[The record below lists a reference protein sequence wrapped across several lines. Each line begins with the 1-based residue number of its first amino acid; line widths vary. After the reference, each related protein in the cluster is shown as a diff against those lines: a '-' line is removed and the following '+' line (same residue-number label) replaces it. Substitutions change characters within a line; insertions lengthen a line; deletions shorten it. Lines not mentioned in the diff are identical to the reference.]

1 MADIVPSTH
10 KYIPRVEQRQ
20 NNLFLEEYYSSTD
33 TKITIKGEEQKEVA
47 YISYSVQEQLKP
59 LYGYASNTYDDMAV
73 GNRIVTGTLKISL
86 KNPERQDTLE
96 EVKSKIQDYYSDYN
110 QREEYKRLAKE
121 WLFPLK
127 DGTTIT
133 EEKFDELMEI
143 AEKLMELGYT
153 IKAGMAYGDIIAAIR
168 QFQKDNGLGDFS
180 GVVTD
185 ELVSAINEALEALR
199 KKEYRDVMPGQ
210 QIFAGPGEEYGTIF
224 QFYSPQKIE
233 IISKTEGGGWC
244 LVKTADGTTGY
255 MQIAEV

>member
-1 MADIVPSTH
+1 MADITPSTH
-10 KYIPRVEQRQ
+10 KYIPRIEQRQ
-20 NNLFLEEYYSSTD
+20 NNLFVEEYYSSTD

-47 YISYSVQEQLKP
+47 YISYSIQEQLKP
-59 LYGYASNTYDDMAV
+59 LYGYASFTYDDMAV
-73 GNRIVTGTLKISL
+73 GNRIVTGTMKISL
-86 KNPERQDTLE
+86 KNPERQATLE
-96 EVKSKIQDYYSDYN
+96 EVKKNIKDYYSDYN

-133 EEKFDELMEI
+133 EERLDELFDL
-143 AEKLMELGYT
+143 ADKLIELGYT
-153 IKAGMAYGDIIAAIR
+153 IDAAKSYESIIAAIR

-180 GVVTD
+180 GTVTD
-185 ELVSAINEALEALR
+185 ELINAVNETLEVLR

-210 QIFAGPGEEYGTIF
+210 QIFAGPGEEYGAIF